1 MINIKEI
8 IAKEIEKVTKLNS
21 NELESYIEK
30 PKEAKNGDYAFPCFR
45 LAKELKKAPQ
55 EIAKEI
61 VKGNYLE
68 FIKLSHDDLYEEK
81 IIHGLIIGYIKEDFK
96 VIINL
101 LDTYIPCIDNW
112 AVNDTVCANLKIFKN
127 NQEGYRYIK
136 KLLKS
141 KEPFTIRFAL
151 VLLLDFYVNEEY
163 IDKILKIINEIK
175 HDNYYVKMANA
186 WALSIC
192 YIKYPEKTIP
202 FLKKNNLDKWTQNKA
217 ISKIKDSKRVAKEE
231 KLKIDKLKK

>member
-1 MINIKEI
+1 MWIKY
-8 IAKEIEKVTKLNS
+8 VTN
-21 NELESYIEK
+21 
-30 PKEAKNGDYAFPCFR
+30 
-45 LAKELKKAPQ
+45 
-55 EIAKEI
+55 
-61 VKGNYLE
+61 V
-68 FIKLSHDDLYEEK
+68 
-81 IIHGLIIGYIKEDFK
+81 
-96 VIINL
+96 
-101 LDTYIPCIDNW
+101 T
-112 AVNDTVCANLKIFKN
+112 NLKIFKN
-127 NQEGYRYIK
+127 NKEGYRYIK

-141 KEPFTIRFAL
+141 REPFTIRFAL

-163 IDKILKIINEIK
+163 IDKVLKIVNEIK

-217 ISKIKDSKRVAKEE
+217 ISKIKDSKRVIKEE

>member
-1 MINIKEI
+1 MKLNKTNWTKEDYDKFIEYLYSLKDEKYLEFQSKLICEEINII
-8 IAKEIEKVTKLNS
+8 GIRIPKL
-21 NELESYIEK
+21 K
-30 PKEAKNGDYAFPCFR
+30 
-45 LAKELKKAPQ
+45 

-141 KEPFTIRFAL
+141 REPFTIRFAL

-163 IDKILKIINEIK
+163 IDKMLKIINEIK